1 MYKTVSLYYM
11 YMSQKPDPCVINI
24 TPPPIHSIHY
34 NFWYTEILLNSE
46 LTMVKSFQI
55 RSEPAVW
62 FP

>member
-1 MYKTVSLYYM
+1 M

-46 LTMVKSFQI
+46 LTMVKFSNSLRTSCVVSI
-55 RSEPAVW
+55 TTATT
-62 FP
+62 